1 MQAGRKLGLS
11 NKQLEANCAAVQEL
25 QSGKV
30 MLVVPADWTP
40 GDPVQ
45 MSTGLPEPMFKL
57 VTLSDLSQFP
67 NISPGQTYMVEEDH
81 VRTEEKDRLRPGY
94 RERDKT
100 WDVAPEAICPCADRL
115 QTGKTKTY
123 ARCCLRKGV
132 KFRENH
138 EKTFEVRT
146 ADKDFSKVM
155 KLHLQHMEA
164 RAATEGRTLSGSDK
178 VFNFPSHFPAV
189 SPAKQM
195 KQQQNRMYDMLL
207 AEGLFDPAFAF
218 AAKSPACDFIGGKK
232 WGIPGA
238 ELPKPECLARMK
250 QWNDAVDEYIR
261 CTRIDGTDTRSVYE
275 IEREAK
281 IDRYGCSY
289 YRRCSG
295 PGCTK
300 VEQSKGEFRGC
311 SKCRIVFYCS
321 HACQRSHWKV
331 GGVDSHRKRC
341 GRGDGPKFLP
351 SQQAL
356 NNFMK
361 AQQQCISEML
371 PKMMSY

>member
-1 MQAGRKLGLS
+1 MPKLCSNCGQSRGKKHFSTGQWKKPDTVRTCRLCKKNNAEQQKENLNPQATVAGSMSSSSCVCHHCRKSDGTLFRCSGCKAVHFCSRDCQKKSWRSHKAQCKLMQAGRKLGLS

-178 VFNFPSHFPAV
+178 LFDFPSRSFP
-189 SPAKQM
+189 
-195 KQQQNRMYDMLL
+195 
-207 AEGLFDPAFAF
+207 
-218 AAKSPACDFIGGKK
+218 
-232 WGIPGA
+232 
-238 ELPKPECLARMK
+238 
-250 QWNDAVDEYIR
+250 
-261 CTRIDGTDTRSVYE
+261 RS
-275 IEREAK
+275 
-281 IDRYGCSY
+281 
-289 YRRCSG
+289 
-295 PGCTK
+295 
-300 VEQSKGEFRGC
+300 
-311 SKCRIVFYCS
+311 
-321 HACQRSHWKV
+321 
-331 GGVDSHRKRC
+331 
-341 GRGDGPKFLP
+341 LP
-351 SQQAL
+351 SQADEADA
-356 NNFMK
+356 K
-361 AQQQCISEML
+361 
-371 PKMMSY
+371 PYV